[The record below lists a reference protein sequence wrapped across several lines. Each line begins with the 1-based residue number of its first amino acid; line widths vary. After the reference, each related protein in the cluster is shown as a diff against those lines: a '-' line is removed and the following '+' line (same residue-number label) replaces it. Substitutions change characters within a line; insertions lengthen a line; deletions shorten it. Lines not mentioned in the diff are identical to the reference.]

1 MIETEPPIPFAGCS
15 AAMKC
20 VSEEFCDA
28 QGVMVNTPV
37 VMTDIQ
43 KLHRTPM
50 MACLNT
56 DTNQV
61 GFCCRDPLYEDPWP
75 ADMPMPM
82 MPKPNPPAP
91 VVPIRTTAAP
101 VVPIRTTPAPVR
113 PTAAPPAPVIP
124 IRTTPAPVQP
134 TPAPFRPSPAPPAP
148 IQPVTFPIR
157 TTAAPVLIESPAEN
171 PSQIF
176 QLAQCS
182 QQQDCV
188 PEFTCNSRFNKYS
201 GNNYQVR
208 KQISEFRFSFFFF
221 NILYLL
227 ELS

>member
-91 VVPIRTTAAP
+91 VVPVRTTAAP
-101 VVPIRTTPAPVR
+101 VAPVR
-113 PTAAPPAPVIP
+113 TTQAPVRRITAPPVPVIP
-124 IRTTPAPVQP
+124 IRTTAAPVQP
-134 TPAPFRPSPAPPAP
+134 TPAPFRPTPAP
-148 IQPVTFPIR
+148 IQPVTLGIR
-157 TTAAPVLIESPAEN
+157 TTTAPVLIESPAEN

-176 QLAQCS
+176 HLAQCT

-188 PEFTCNSRFNKYS
+188 PELTCNARFIKHS
-201 GNNYQVR
+201 AHNYQVLR
-208 KQISEFRFSFFFF
+208 K
-221 NILYLL
+221 
-227 ELS
+227 